1 MSIISGDL
9 AHCLRKAGSFKCPAE
24 PEGRK
29 AAIRALMFVADVTMG
44 NVTAISAEIMVVRD
58 PDDFLRLG
66 TELLKQL
73 CFTVD
78 FGSL

>member
-1 MSIISGDL
+1 
-9 AHCLRKAGSFKCPAE
+9 
-24 PEGRK
+24 
-29 AAIRALMFVADVTMG
+29 MFVADVTMG